1 MPDPRK
7 PVIVQEVV
15 ERFKNSTAVY
25 FTDFSGLSA
34 PKATE
39 LRADL
44 RAANVQYFVAK
55 KTLTKVAAKEAG
67 LDDLSEIID
76 GLMGMAYTSGE
87 PSDPA
92 KVLTKFAKANN
103 DIPVITGILLDGQ
116 VIPATKAKE
125 LAKMPSRDVLFGQL
139 LSTFNQPMTRLV
151 GTISSP
157 MITLGR
163 LLMSLKDK
171 KNS

>member
-7 PVIVQEVV
+7 PVIVQESV
-15 ERFKNSTAVY
+15 ERFKNSKAVF
-25 FTDFSGLSA
+25 FTDFRGLSA
-34 PKATE
+34 TKAT
-39 LRADL
+39 AL
-44 RAANVQYFVAK
+44 RAALRAGNVQYIVAK

-67 LDDLSEIID
+67 LDDLSDIID
-76 GLMGMAYTSGE
+76 GMMGMAYTVGD

-92 KVLTKFAKANN
+92 KILTQFAKANN

-116 VIPATKAKE
+116 VIPAEKARE
-125 LAKMPSRDVLFGQL
+125 LARLPSKDVLLGQL

-157 MITLGR
+157 MTNLGR

>member
-7 PVIVQEVV
+7 PVIVKEAV
-15 ERFKNSTAVY
+15 ERFNSSSAVF

-34 PKATE
+34 VKATE

-44 RAANVQYFVAK
+44 RAGNVQYVVAK
-55 KTLTKVAAKEAG
+55 KTLVKVAAKEAG
-67 LDDLSEIID
+67 LDDISEIID
-76 GLMGMAYTSGE
+76 GMMGMAFTAGE

-92 KVLTKFAKANN
+92 KILTNFAKANN

-116 VIPATKAKE
+116 IVPAAKAKQ
-125 LAKMPSRDVLFGQL
+125 LADMPSRDALLGQL
-139 LSTFNQPMTRLV
+139 LSTLSQPMTRLV

-157 MITLGR
+157 MVTLGR
-163 LLMSLKDK
+163 ALMSLKDK

>member
-7 PVIVQEVV
+7 PVIVQDAV
-15 ERFKNSTAVY
+15 ERFNNSTAVF
-25 FTDFSGLSA
+25 FTDFTGLSA
-34 PKATE
+34 TKATD

-44 RAANVQYFVAK
+44 RAGNVQYIVAK
-55 KTLTKVAAKEAG
+55 KTLTKVAAEEAG

-76 GLMGMAYTSGE
+76 GMMGMAYTNGE
-87 PSDPA
+87 PSEPA
-92 KVLTKFAKANN
+92 KILTKFAKANN
-103 DIPVITGILLDGQ
+103 GIPLITGILLDGQ
-116 VIPATKAKE
+116 VVPADKAKE
-125 LAKMPSRDVLFGQL
+125 LARMPSRDVLLGQL

-157 MITLGR
+157 LTTLR
-163 LLMSLKDK
+163 HLLMSLKDK